1 MAATQRRIGEV
12 IVDLGYATQ
21 REVDAALEVQ
31 QQTGE
36 RLGEILVAEGKLSR
50 LDLASSLSEYW
61 TTSTPV
67 DRPEP
72 VPQDHAPLAA
82 EPRDGGEADE
92 TLLAELNAVSR
103 SLQTDATGELLL
115 RLESEIATLGSR
127 HAIAMRDGQEALEQL
142 RAQLDRQHTD
152 VVSREATLTD
162 GVETAGASA
171 RRNEQRVDEL
181 ERRISHDLERV
192 HLELAA
198 LREDVR
204 ALVAQLPPPPVST
217 PAAEDAEAATAA
229 PEPAEPLPQ
238 PEAAATKK
246 AKKHKK
252 HKRG

>member
-67 DRPEP
+67 ERSEP
-72 VPQDHAPLAA
+72 PSQHLAPTDA
-82 EPRDGGEADE
+82 EARDGGPTDE
-92 TLLAELNAVSR
+92 TLTELNAVSR

-127 HAIAMRDGQEALEQL
+127 HATAMRDGQEALEQL

-152 VVSREATLTD
+152 AVGREATLTE
-162 GVETAGASA
+162 GVQTAGASA
-171 RRNEQRVDEL
+171 RQNEQHINEL

-192 HLELAA
+192 HAELAA
-198 LREDVR
+198 LRDDVR
-204 ALVAQLPPPPVST
+204 ALVAQMPPPPT
-217 PAAEDAEAATAA
+217 PATEDAETDALTAA
-229 PEPAEPLPQ
+229 PELPKPLAQ
-238 PEAAATKK
+238 PGAAVTKK
-246 AKKHKK
+246 AKKQKK